1 MGTAARLKRF
11 MIDKTPLGCQG
22 AGPGGQRDTRP
33 RLTAPHQGNSRLH
46 SDVREVTLQAV
57 LRCAMLVSWRV
68 HQGTPSP

>member
-22 AGPGGQRDTRP
+22 AGPGSQRDTHP
-33 RLTAPHQGNSRLH
+33 RLTVRYQGNSRLH

-57 LRCAMLVSWRV
+57 LCCAMLVPWRG
-68 HQGTPSP
+68 HEGTPSP